1 MSFSVVN
8 EVSGWGMKVC
18 MGKGC
23 RVGATVSLR
32 VRGSFSTF
40 DVCPEHHAILEKA
53 GEVLEVLPSFGDSI
67 RARQALRAAES
78 RKGVPQAQKAPT
90 KVPPQAALTA
100 PQAASATPLTPPQL
114 SNKGT
119 LSVAPALRTPRKGKR
134 KPTPSRAK
142 KKEAV
147 AQVDGVGPVMVAA
160 EGVVEASIEASLS
173 SSQPEVSADTTVSV
187 DTVVDEAA
195 EAFLVEAMNVVAVEA
210 EGAGVAT
217 VEVPA
222 WVNKNH
228 RLSFQQSLFLREKGM
243 SGRSVSRSLGLSI
256 GQVGKWW
263 RKLDQ
268 QASGPMKPGEQAQA
282 VTPPVAAQ
290 TPLLQT
296 GETPPPGPI
305 CHVWDLP
312 GNVRACLVLYAPL
325 SREGLVAL
333 LRNVLGLEPG
343 SGLVEDPSKGLQD
356 PGAG

>member
-23 RVGATVSLR
+23 RIGATVSLR

-78 RKGVPQAQKAPT
+78 MKGVPQVQKAPT
-90 KVPPQAALTA
+90 KAP
-100 PQAASATPLTPPQL
+100 PQAASATPSTPPRPA
-114 SNKGT
+114 SKG
-119 LSVAPALRTPRKGKR
+119 APAAAPTLRPPRKRKR
-134 KPTPSRAK
+134 KPTPSGAK

-147 AQVDGVGPVMVAA
+147 VQVDPAVPVM
-160 EGVVEASIEASLS
+160 GVVAVVETVEVSTEALLPS
-173 SSQPEVSADTTVSV
+173 SPSEVSADTTV
-187 DTVVDEAA
+187 DDAA
-195 EAFLVEAMNVVAVEA
+195 EALLAEAMNTFTEA
-210 EGAGVAT
+210 EAAFTGGA
-217 VEVPA
+217 EVPA
-222 WVNKNH
+222 WVHKNH
-228 RLSFQQSLFLREKGM
+228 RLSFQQSLLLREKGM
-243 SGRSVSRSLGLSI
+243 SGRSISRSLGLSI

-268 QASGPMKPGEQAQA
+268 QAAELMKAGKQAPA
-282 VTPPVAAQ
+282 ATPPVAAQ
-290 TPLLQT
+290 IPPLPT
-296 GETPPPGPI
+296 TETHSPGPI

-343 SGLVEDPSKGLQD
+343 SGLVEDPSKGLKN
-356 PGAG
+356 PSAG

>member
-8 EVSGWGMKVC
+8 EVSGWSMKVC

-23 RVGATVSLR
+23 RIGATASLR

-40 DVCPEHHAILEKA
+40 DVCPEHHAVLEKA

-78 RKGVPQAQKAPT
+78 TRGAPQVQKAPT
-90 KVPPQAALTA
+90 KAP
-100 PQAASATPLTPPQL
+100 PQAASATPSTPPRPV
-114 SNKGT
+114 SKG
-119 LSVAPALRTPRKGKR
+119 APAAAPTLRPPRKRKR

-142 KKEAV
+142 KKEAAV
-147 AQVDGVGPVMVAA
+147 QVDHAVPVM
-160 EGVVEASIEASLS
+160 GVVAVVETF
-173 SSQPEVSADTTVSV
+173 EVSTEALLPSSPSEVFADTRV
-187 DTVVDEAA
+187 DDAA
-195 EAFLVEAMNVVAVEA
+195 EALLAEAMNTFTEA
-210 EGAGVAT
+210 EVAFTGGA
-217 VEVPA
+217 EVPV
-222 WVNKNH
+222 WVHKDH
-228 RLSFQQSLFLREKGM
+228 RLSFQRSLLLREKGV
-243 SGRSVSRSLGLSI
+243 SGRSASRSLGLSI
-256 GQVGKWW
+256 WQVGKWW

-268 QASGPMKPGEQAQA
+268 QASGPVKAGKKTPA
-282 VTPPVAAQ
+282 VAPPVAAQ
-290 TPLLQT
+290 IPTLPT
-296 GETPPPGPI
+296 AETPPPGPI